1 MKNLALGVFSLRMLF
16 ISFLFCAIVPVAF
29 AQFYLINFEGIG
41 EVTFVDSVKVHNITR
56 ETSLVINGSDTL
68 LLYGT
73 VGILESE
80 PLERIELFPN
90 PSQGNASLV
99 VYASEPGSNTITVID
114 ESGKLVARLN
124 DVSTPGYQTYQ
135 IRGLGSGV
143 YLVRTETDGI
153 VRTQRLISTGN
164 LRSHVSIQ
172 KLNTNPETIQ
182 STKKSSREI
191 VHMQYNH
198 YDLLLLTC
206 YADIYA
212 VVIPFVATENT
223 TIIAD
228 FVPCTDGDGNHYPV
242 VYIGSQIWMARNLA
256 TTKYRNGSDIP
267 NVTVGSTWGNLT
279 TGAYVWYGNNIAYK
293 PVYGALYNWYATNP
307 ATNGNNEL
315 CPEGWRVATDTDY
328 TELAT
333 YLSGGTSNGGKLKE
347 TGFAHWNSPNT
358 GATNEVGFTALPGG
372 WRGFNANFQ
381 SMNTYCYLWTGSEQ
395 AGNFAW
401 LRNMFH
407 NASNLGRGTVNKAHG
422 LSVRCI
428 KE

>member
-1 MKNLALGVFSLRMLF
+1 MTTFTFRFFTRIITAFS
-16 ISFLFCAIVPVAF
+16 FCCFASVYESN
-29 AQFYLINFEGIG
+29 AQFYFINFEASG
-41 EVTFVDSVKVHNITR
+41 EALFVDSVRVHNITQ
-56 ETSLVINGSDTL
+56 ETSLVMNGSDTL

-73 VGILESE
+73 VGIRE
-80 PLERIELFPN
+80 PKTVNGIELFPN

-99 VYASEPGSNTITVID
+99 VYASDPGLNIITVID
-114 ESGKLVARLN
+114 VSGKLVASLN
-124 DVSTPGYQTYQ
+124 DVSSPGYQTYQ

-143 YLVRTETDGI
+143 YVVRSEMDGI
-153 VRTQRLISTGN
+153 ARTQRLISTGN
-164 LRSHVSIQ
+164 LRSQVSIQ
-172 KLNTNPETIQ
+172 KIDSSPELMQATN
-182 STKKSSREI
+182 KSSREI
-191 VHMQYNH
+191 VYMQYNH
-198 YDLLLLTC
+198 DDLLLLTC

-212 VVIPFVATENT
+212 VVIPLVAIENT
-223 TIIAD
+223 TVVAN
-228 FVPCTDGDGNHYPV
+228 FLPCTDGDDNHYPI
-242 VYIGSQIWMARNLA
+242 VYIGEQIWMARNLA
-256 TTKYRNGSDIP
+256 ATKYRNGTEIP

-279 TGAYVWYGNNIAYK
+279 TGAYVWYGNNIANK
-293 PVYGALYNWYATNP
+293 QVYGALYNWYATNP

-315 CPEGWRVATDTDY
+315 CPEGWRVATDADY
-328 TELAT
+328 SDLAT
-333 YLSGGTSNGGKLKE
+333 YLSGGTSNGGKLKQ

-407 NASNLGRGTVNKAHG
+407 NASNLGRGTVNKSHG